1 MSLHLKLWLSLSL
14 VYLLSIGCWV
24 IFLAI
29 DWERAI
35 TIYNQR
41 LSSPP
46 LGLVLLLG
54 SCIHKVTLTQSCCL
68 DCIGIGLTKHRY
80 CSTSTFVQLKVML
93 CICVSTSLPQDGYWY
108 TLSPQSEYLCLSNWW
123 YYNWCSIYFYKSLSV
138 Y

>member
-1 MSLHLKLWLSLSL
+1 MSLSL

-80 CSTSTFVQLKVML
+80 CSTSTFVQLKVMQDLTTRRSILL
-93 CICVSTSLPQDGYWY
+93 CTLFRDYPKKETRQSL
-108 TLSPQSEYLCLSNWW
+108 TNC
-123 YYNWCSIYFYKSLSV
+123 SLSMFIISHYILGKV
-138 Y
+138 TPTIQNKG